1 MFETIEG
8 PSSPQLSISIAI
20 EVTKARSVLGSR
32 VRNQPLT
39 MVASSTPRFGTFAG
53 GTVLA
58 LEAALGL
65 DLVGVAVNGVGG
77 VGVGAGPAP
86 GLEEDVRAE
95 LTDEVLEHVGGLVL
109 HEPVLVEH
117 GEALGA
123 EGVLLLGEG
132 AIACVGHGLLM
143 SSTSQR
149 SK

>member
-1 MFETIEG
+1 MSLARGVSDEVSEGCVEAFMVQTIESAS
-8 PSSPQLSISIAI
+8 PPQLGLSVTV
-20 EVTKARSVLGSR
+20 EVAEAGDVLRRR
-32 VRNQPLT
+32 VSDQPFAVVT
-39 MVASSTPRFGTFAG
+39 ASTPCLVAFAG
-53 GTVLA
+53 GAFLA

-123 EGVLLLGEG
+123 E
-132 AIACVGHGLLM
+132 
-143 SSTSQR
+143 
-149 SK
+149 